1 MAILMRIGDICSI
14 RNGTKKNRNNNIEG
28 NIPVYGSNQNP
39 LYFTNEFNREGATC
53 KISKTKCIPQIML
66 MNERY
71 FLKDG
76 SFTIESNN
84 QTLLTNEYLWFYLE
98 NNSHLIQYIGFASPH
113 INMEHFQNILIPVPS
128 IIQQFEITTN
138 ITTLRTIR
146 DQSVQNYDNYIN
158 NIIENIN
165 V

>member
-1 MAILMRIGDICSI
+1 MATLMRIGDICSI
-14 RNGTKKNRNNNIEG
+14 QNGTKKNRNNNIEG
-28 NIPVYGSNQNP
+28 NIPVYGSSQNP
-39 LYFTNEFNREGATC
+39 LFFTNEFNREGKTC
-53 KISKTKCIPQIML
+53 KISKTPHIPRIML
-66 MNERY
+66 MNEKY

-98 NNSHLIQYIGFASPH
+98 NSFLIQYTGFTVPH

-146 DQSVQNYDNYIN
+146 DQSVQNYNNYIN
-158 NIIENIN
+158 NVIENIN